1 MLQFIIY
8 GFLLLCFL
16 IHLIKL
22 SRRRNPTTEHT
33 KKLLPPSPPTL
44 PVLGNLHQLGLYA
57 HRSLQLL
64 ARRHGPLMHLQFG
77 QVPVLVASSA
87 AAARE
92 IMKTNDLIFS
102 GRVASPVAAKL
113 LYDYEDIAT
122 APYGE
127 GWRQRRSICVLHL
140 LSNRRVQSF
149 QRVREEETAI
159 LMKKMKE
166 QRVVNLSESFAT
178 LTNDIVSRATLGRKY
193 SEQGSHGGQ
202 KKNFNELLL
211 EFMELLGSFNVGDFI
226 PLLSW
231 INIFTGFNSRVGIIS
246 KEFDDFLE
254 GVVDEHASKL
264 ENRADRETEEE
275 EAEDLVDILLKL
287 QRDNA
292 LGFPLTRK
300 NVKAIVLNM
309 FAAGTDT
316 SYTVL
321 EWAMTELLRNPRVME
336 RLQVEVRRVGQGRA
350 EIKQSDLDEMVY
362 LKAVIKETLRMYPPI
377 PLLVPR
383 KSSQSVEIE
392 GYHVPAGTMTI
403 VNAWAIGRD
412 PGIWE
417 HPEEFKP
424 ERFLND
430 GCKVDFR
437 GQDFELI
444 PFGAGRRGCP
454 GISFAM
460 ATNELVLANVVYGF
474 DWSLPEGMRV
484 EELDM
489 GECPGLTIHKKV
501 KLIAVCTPRELPA

>member
-8 GFLLLCFL
+8 GFLLLCFS

-22 SRRRNPTTEHT
+22 SRPTPTTTNNKKRIT
-33 KKLLPPSPPTL
+33 KLPPSPPKL

-57 HRSLQLL
+57 HRSLQTL
-64 ARRHGPLMHLQFG
+64 ARRHGPLMHLRFG
-77 QVPVLVASSA
+77 TVPVVVASSA

-92 IMKTNDLIFS
+92 IMKTHDHNFS
-102 GRVASPVAAKL
+102 GRVESAVAAKL
-113 LYDYEDIAT
+113 LYDYEDIST

-127 GWRQRRSICVLHL
+127 GWRQRRGVCVVHL

-149 QRVREEETAI
+149 RRVREEETAI
-159 LMKKMKE
+159 LMKRMRD
-166 QRVVNLSESFAT
+166 QRVVDLSESFAT
-178 LTNDIVSRATLGRKY
+178 LTNDVVCRAALGRKY
-193 SEQGSHGGQ
+193 SELGSNGGR
-202 KKNFNELLL
+202 KFNELLL

-226 PLLSW
+226 PWLRW
-231 INIFTGFNSRVGIIS
+231 INIFTGFSVRVDTIA

-254 GVVDEHASKL
+254 EVVDEHTRKL
-264 ENRADRETEEE
+264 ENRASRET
-275 EAEDLVDILLKL
+275 DPLFLLVIGIITK
-287 QRDNA
+287 
-292 LGFPLTRK
+292 FE
-300 NVKAIVLNM
+300 IVFCGQDM

-321 EWAMTELLRNPRVME
+321 EWAMTELLRHPKTME
-336 RLQVEVRRVGQGRA
+336 RLRDEARRVGKGEA
-350 EIKQSDLDEMVY
+350 EINEDDLDEMLY
-362 LKAVIKETLRMYPPI
+362 LKAVMKETLRMYPPI

-383 KSSQSVEIE
+383 KPSRSVEIE
-392 GYHVPAGTMTI
+392 GYHVPAGTMTM

-417 HPEEFKP
+417 QPEEFMP

-460 ATNELVLANVVYGF
+460 ATNELVLANMVNGF

-484 EELDM
+484 DELDM

-501 KLIAVCTPRELPA
+501 KLVAVCTPRQLHA

>member
-8 GFLLLCFL
+8 GFLLLCFS

-22 SRRRNPTTEHT
+22 SRPTPTTTNNKKRIT
-33 KKLLPPSPPTL
+33 KLPPSPPKL

-57 HRSLQLL
+57 HRSLQTL
-64 ARRHGPLMHLQFG
+64 ARRHGPLMHLRFG
-77 QVPVLVASSA
+77 TVPVVVASSA

-92 IMKTNDLIFS
+92 IMKTHDHNFS
-102 GRVASPVAAKL
+102 GRVESAVAAKL
-113 LYDYEDIAT
+113 LYDYEDIST

-127 GWRQRRSICVLHL
+127 GWRQRRGVCVVHL

-149 QRVREEETAI
+149 RRVREEETAI
-159 LMKKMKE
+159 LMKRMRD
-166 QRVVNLSESFAT
+166 QRVVDLSESFAT
-178 LTNDIVSRATLGRKY
+178 LTNDVVCRAALGRKY
-193 SEQGSHGGQ
+193 SELGSNGGR
-202 KKNFNELLL
+202 KFNELLL

-226 PLLSW
+226 PWLRW
-231 INIFTGFNSRVGIIS
+231 INIFTGFSVRVDTIA

-254 GVVDEHASKL
+254 EVVDEHQ
-264 ENRADRETEEE
+264 
-275 EAEDLVDILLKL
+275 AERQRKIEKKKKKKDLVDILLNL
-287 QRDNA
+287 QRDKS

-300 NVKAIVLNM
+300 NVKGIILDM

-321 EWAMTELLRNPRVME
+321 EWAMTELLRHPKTME
-336 RLQVEVRRVGQGRA
+336 RLRDEARRVGKGEA
-350 EIKQSDLDEMVY
+350 EINEDDLDEMLY
-362 LKAVIKETLRMYPPI
+362 LKAVMKETLRMYPPI

-383 KSSQSVEIE
+383 KPSRSVEIE
-392 GYHVPAGTMTI
+392 GYHVPAGTMTM

-417 HPEEFKP
+417 QPEEFMP

-460 ATNELVLANVVYGF
+460 ATNELVLANMVNGF

-484 EELDM
+484 DELDM

-501 KLIAVCTPRELPA
+501 KLVAVCTPRQLHA